1 MNHYTPSG
9 QEIEEEYQAV
19 KADAGRDQG
28 HLYELLR
35 TYIEHIVAKTIRI
48 LGGCADSG
56 AIEDLTQE
64 TMLAV
69 MKTGMEQ
76 FEAKNALFSTYC
88 SVIAKNKTVDWLR
101 KQRRRW
107 VNEVEDTVI
116 DDIFNDS
123 SDLHSNPEEVI
134 LREEY
139 RLAYID
145 KTKKYLRMFVE
156 LPERPQK
163 LVSCCYTLI
172 LFQRYHPMSKQ
183 LSSPVW
189 SYEQLE
195 GQTVENGADRFMNE
209 INEWI
214 PYLSLYWGDEFL
226 DEMDQPFEEG
236 CIKDI
241 IFSERYQI
249 KDFENWS
256 IRIRAKLKKQ
266 MTQQEYRSCVSE
278 LS

>member
-9 QEIEEEYQAV
+9 QEIEEEYQAIR
-19 KADAGRDQG
+19 ADADRDRG
-28 HLYELLR
+28 HLYELLWS
-35 TYIEHIVAKTIRI
+35 YIAHIVAKTVRV
-48 LGGCADSG
+48 LGGSAGSG
-56 AIEDLTQE
+56 IIEDLTQE
-64 TMLAV
+64 TMVAV

-76 FEAKNALFSTYC
+76 FESKNALFSTYC
-88 SVIAKNKTVDWLR
+88 GVIAKNKTVDWIR
-101 KQRRRW
+101 KQRRQW

-116 DDIFNDS
+116 DEC
-123 SDLHSNPEEVI
+123 SDDRSDYRSNPEEAI

-139 RLAYID
+139 RLAHID

-183 LSSPVW
+183 LSSPGW

-195 GQTVENGADRFMNE
+195 GQTVENGADRFMSE
-209 INEWI
+209 INEWL
-214 PYLSLYWGDEFL
+214 PYLRLYWGDEFL
-226 DEMDQPFEEG
+226 DEMDQPYEQG
-236 CIKDI
+236 YVRDI
-241 IFSERYQI
+241 IFSEHYQI

-266 MTQQEYRSCVSE
+266 MTEQEYRSCMSE

>member
-1 MNHYTPSG
+1 MSYYTPSG
-9 QEIEEEYQAV
+9 QEIEEEYLAV
-19 KADAGRDQG
+19 KADADRDQG
-28 HLYELLR
+28 HLYELLWP
-35 TYIEHIVAKTIRI
+35 YVAHIVAKTIRM
-48 LGGCADSG
+48 LGVYADES
-56 AIEDLTQE
+56 IVEDLTQE

-76 FEAKNALFSTYC
+76 FEAKQALFSTYC
-88 SVIAKNKTVDWLR
+88 GVIAKNKSVDWIR
-101 KQRRRW
+101 KQHRRW
-107 VNEVEDTVI
+107 VNEVEI
-116 DDIFNDS
+116 SEPESIFDNGADFYN
-123 SDLHSNPEEVI
+123 NPEEVI

-139 RLAYID
+139 RLSYID
-145 KTKKYLRMFVE
+145 RSKKFLRMFIE

-183 LSSPVW
+183 LSSPAW

-195 GQTVENGADRFMNE
+195 GCTVEKGADRFMKE

-214 PYLSLYWGDEFL
+214 PYLELYWGDEFL
-226 DEMDQPFEEG
+226 DEMDQPYEHSYVR
-236 CIKDI
+236 DI
-241 IFSERYQI
+241 IFSELYRI

-256 IRIRAKLKKQ
+256 IRIRMKLKKQ
-266 MTQQEYRSCVSE
+266 MAQQEYRTCMSE